1 MKYQSLLA
9 LFTFC
14 LAIGIAE
21 PSHSLDNKK
30 NEFFSTQYLSVNH
43 KLTAFDQFGVGGD
56 LSYF

>member
-30 NEFFSTQYLSVNH
+30 TSFSQHNTFRLITN
-43 KLTAFDQFGVGGD
+43 
-56 LSYF
+56 